1 MLAVLT
7 CISQIFLYVNVSF
20 NSPEFLDGTK
30 VELKQTFR
38 SLGNL
43 FDAPAFQKYFELLA
57 KLNGNRAIGKR
68 FKLQHKAT
76 DIICWVHLS
85 FNNDMAE
92 SSQILR
98 NCILHAPICK
108 WILKY
113 STSLVTFCSWPAGQL
128 VVQETGM
135 GQTFIQLAAIYHVF
149 AVFGQFSANFM
160 SRSNNRFSIGW

>member
-1 MLAVLT
+1 MHRSTFSLRER
-7 CISQIFLYVNVSF
+7 FFY
-20 NSPEFLDGTK
+20 SPKFLDGTK
-30 VELKQTFR
+30 IELKQTFR

-43 FDAPAFQKYFELLA
+43 FDAPGFQKYFELLT

-98 NCILHAPICK
+98 DCILHAPICK
-108 WILKY
+108 
-113 STSLVTFCSWPAGQL
+113 
-128 VVQETGM
+128 
-135 GQTFIQLAAIYHVF
+135 
-149 AVFGQFSANFM
+149 
-160 SRSNNRFSIGW
+160 